1 MKNIILFFYFI
12 LIFAACSKFEQKK
25 TIVIESLNTPTV
37 SSTSNNQLKVESN
50 SINKLQPSQIV
61 KKIKAKKAENPK
73 ISSQSL
79 SDFANELL
87 KNEGINFTFDN
98 TDFAKKIA
106 EKNKNISEGTKID
119 NFYNYRFKNL
129 KGQEISFQLPEPEGH
144 PCFAVLD
151 LPILRINDKEIH
163 FINGGEVFQLK
174 RPQDFYTEEFVLVDE
189 TLKKSVRKWSTPI
202 DATPF
207 GISEDGKKVYYEYD
221 FADNE
226 YQNELQVDELVI
238 GITENGTIHF
248 ASREEEKII
257 KGKELDGYPVKSE
270 ISYRRFKK
278 GNKNYIVKFSYPC
291 T

>member
-98 TDFAKKIA
+98 TDFAKKMRR
-106 EKNKNISEGTKID
+106 KTKIS
-119 NFYNYRFKNL
+119 L
-129 KGQEISFQLPEPEGH
+129 KAPKSIIFIII
-144 PCFAVLD
+144 D
-151 LPILRINDKEIH
+151 L
-163 FINGGEVFQLK
+163 
-174 RPQDFYTEEFVLVDE
+174 
-189 TLKKSVRKWSTPI
+189 
-202 DATPF
+202 
-207 GISEDGKKVYYEYD
+207 
-221 FADNE
+221 
-226 YQNELQVDELVI
+226 
-238 GITENGTIHF
+238 
-248 ASREEEKII
+248 KI
-257 KGKELDGYPVKSE
+257 
-270 ISYRRFKK
+270 
-278 GNKNYIVKFSYPC
+278 
-291 T
+291 